1 MRQQR
6 GMAGGGDRRFLFLVV
21 LCLALL
27 AGCSH
32 PGPKPVVGRVGKEDI
47 TREEF
52 KAQAA
57 FLGLGSDPK
66 VLSPQLRREVL
77 ETLVRQKLV
86 LARARKLGIRLEP
99 EVLAREESEL
109 MRGLSPD
116 AFQRALAAQGIGYI
130 QWRRVLARDLLV
142 KKTLELMLGS
152 QAGVTAEEVRRYY
165 LAHRSKFHHPAQV
178 LAQHAVLPTRK
189 LAQTLVDR
197 VRAGQDMGAAA
208 AQLGYPLDEGGEPV
222 WLEGGHMPPSLERK
236 IFALKPGSLAGPLA
250 SDYGFH
256 VVRVLK
262 KRGAEQASL
271 AQAAEEIQR
280 RLTARKMERLA
291 EKWIQKQRD
300 QARVWFDPDFLKRG

>member
-1 MRQQR
+1 MQR
-6 GMAGGGDRRFLFLVV
+6 REIPRGWGRSFPVLVV
-21 LCLALL
+21 LCLVLL
-27 AGCSH
+27 GGCSR
-32 PGPKPVVGRVGKEDI
+32 PGPAPVVGRVDKDEI

-66 VLSPQLRREVL
+66 VLSPHLRREVL
-77 ETLVRQKLV
+77 ETLARQKLV

-99 EVLAREESEL
+99 EVLAREERDL
-109 MRGLSPD
+109 MRGLSQE
-116 AFQRALAAQGIGYI
+116 AFQRALAAQGIDFL

-152 QAGVTAEEVRRYY
+152 KAVVTAEEVRRYY
-165 LAHRSKFHHPAQV
+165 QAHRDQFRHPAQV

-189 LAQTLVDR
+189 LAQTLVNR
-197 VRAGQDMGAAA
+197 VKAGEDMGAAA

-222 WLEGGHMPPSLERK
+222 WLEGGHMPPALERK

-262 KRGAEQASL
+262 KRGPEQAGL

-300 QARVWFDPDFLKRG
+300 QARVWFDPDFLKNG

>member
-1 MRQQR
+1 MKQRRGKRQL
-6 GMAGGGDRRFLFLVV
+6 ASLLV

-27 AGCSH
+27 AACSH
-32 PGPKPVVGRVGKEDI
+32 RGPVTVLGRVNGQDI

-66 VLSPQLRREVL
+66 VLSPHLRREVL

-86 LARARKLGIRLEP
+86 LARAQKLGIRLEP

-116 AFQRALAAQGIGYI
+116 AFQRALAAQGIDYI

-152 QAGVTAEEVRRYY
+152 RAEVSSEEVRRYY
-165 LAHRSKFHHPAQV
+165 QAHRKQFHHPAQV

-197 VRAGQDMGAAA
+197 VRAGEDMGAAA
-208 AQLGYPLDEGGEPV
+208 ARLGYPLDEGGEPV

-236 IFALKPGSLAGPLA
+236 IFSLKPGSLAGPLA

-262 KRGAEQASL
+262 KRGPEQVGL
-271 AQAAEEIQR
+271 ARAAEDIQR
-280 RLTARKMERLA
+280 RLTARKLEALA
-291 EKWIQKQRD
+291 EKWIQGERD
-300 QARVWFDPDFLKRG
+300 RARVWFDPDFLKRG